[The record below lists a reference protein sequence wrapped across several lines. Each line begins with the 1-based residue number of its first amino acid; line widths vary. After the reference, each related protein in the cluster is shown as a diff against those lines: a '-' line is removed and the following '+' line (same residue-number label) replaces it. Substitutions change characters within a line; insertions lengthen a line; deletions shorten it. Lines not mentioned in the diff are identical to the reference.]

1 MEYND
6 FMKHFTTID
15 MCHRSRGIA
24 DVRIDLHEDLGCTG
38 PARGCAQV
46 RKRSAFRPTSASAN
60 RACCVQG
67 CGQFYCP
74 YPSLRAPHCRGCNG
88 CRALCCPALHT
99 HGADYETLDESV
111 ELP

>member
-46 RKRSAFRPTSASAN
+46 RKPPRFDQPLHPN

-67 CGQFYCP
+67 CCQFYCP

>member
-1 MEYND
+1 M
-6 FMKHFTTID
+6 
-15 MCHRSRGIA
+15 HRARQG
-24 DVRIDLHEDLGCTG
+24 VRAG
-38 PARGCAQV
+38 AQT
-46 RKRSAFRPTSASAN
+46 SAFRPTSASAN

-67 CGQFYCP
+67 CCQFYCP

-88 CRALCCPALHT
+88 FRALCCPALHT